1 MTARTTGLPGWTPLS
16 RRMVSILALLFTPW
30 LALALIM
37 HSPHYA
43 WLWTSLTTFGQGIW
57 AWILISRTRSSSRR
71 SSPLKKVEA
80 GLRWLGLTV
89 VIAVCLIWSV
99 GSLMFITLHP
109 DLYVAVLVFLWAGH
123 VIVVWLALWKGGA
136 WAHVQQFLWGV
147 SVKSGRH
154 IPFDDEATKKVFSDF
169 PAREVITRVIFSA
182 PDSNKIIKTT
192 GILYKNPSE
201 ETGSLWVR
209 KDDLNLYN
217 RNSDLNELI
226 SSSLGNQVKKVFVEL
241 KFLDYHTPY
250 DVRNVHLT
258 ITHSTPFLKVVNYSL
273 SLKDSVLCVKGGNG
287 EPETTK

>member
-43 WLWTSLTTFGQGIW
+43 WLWTSLTIFGQGIW
-57 AWILISRTRSSSRR
+57 AWILIPRTRNSSRR

-89 VIAVCLIWSV
+89 VIAVCFIWSV
-99 GSLMFITLHP
+99 GSLVFITLHP

-123 VIVVWLALWKGGA
+123 VIVVWLTLWKGGA

-147 SVKSGRH
+147 TVKSGHH
-154 IPFDDEATKKVFSDF
+154 IPFDDEATKEVFSDF
-169 PAREVITRVIFSA
+169 PAREVITRVIFST
-182 PDSNKIIKTT
+182 PDSKKVIKTT

-226 SSSLGNQVKKVFVEL
+226 SLLLGGQVKKVFVEL

-250 DVRNVHLT
+250 DVRNVDLT
-258 ITHSTPFLKVVNYSL
+258 ITHSTPLLKVVNYNL

-287 EPETTK
+287 EPKTTK